1 MQMVKQFEHHAPT
14 STMNIILIEDDPR
27 IADFLQR
34 GLKAEGLQVQRA
46 STGPEGLAMVQDA
59 SRQMTADHAATVVV
73 LDLMLP
79 GMNGLE
85 ICQKL
90 RAQGVP
96 FPILMLTALSAIEDR
111 VAGLRMGADDYL
123 CKPFEFE
130 ELLARLQ
137 ALGRRAQGLHT
148 MRPSQLQVDDI
159 VLDRNSM
166 RASRAGEAL
175 NLTARELALL
185 ELLMSAPGRLF
196 SRERIL
202 SSVWG
207 LNEDP
212 LTNVVDVY
220 IRRLRSKIDE
230 GRATPLIQTMR
241 GLGYRLEAPPKAA
254 R

>member
-1 MQMVKQFEHHAPT
+1 
-14 STMNIILIEDDPR
+14 MNILLIEDDPR

-34 GLKAEGLQVQRA
+34 GLRAEGLHVQRA
-46 STGPEGLAMVQDA
+46 ATGPAGLALVLA
-59 SRQMTADHAATVVV
+59 AARGTAHKDDTTVVV

-85 ICQKL
+85 ICQTL
-90 RAQGVP
+90 RAQGVSL
-96 FPILMLTALSAIEDR
+96 PILMLTALGTVEER

-148 MRPSQLQVDDI
+148 PRPSQLQVADI
-159 VLDRNSM
+159 VLDRDSM
-166 RASRAGEAL
+166 RASRAGEVL

-185 ELLMSAPGRLF
+185 ELLMAAPGRLF

-220 IRRLRSKIDE
+220 IRRLRSKIDD
-230 GRATPLIQTMR
+230 GRAHPLIQTMR
-241 GLGYRLEAPPKAA
+241 GLGYRLEAPVDAG
-254 R
+254 